1 MKHYVLEN
9 DHTRPANGTSER
21 TRYIDVFLN
30 DPKAKASAEMIV
42 EFFDAL
48 NDLTEDYIYVV
59 NVRSAATGSVGAP
72 LYWAGRMAIFWGDIH
87 KAWPCDSADKARISQ
102 VLNLASRSILVGG
115 AVLLLAQAG
124 RAAETTAAIHPNFA
138 AAAQEIGLSGCHRN
152 THWSPDNRVHSAATK
167 LSALRLLSDCV
178 ALDHGEHLADTLRG
192 YIGLTEPERTCS
204 SQLATRLIQRSGA
217 DPMVRQAIGAML
229 DNVEDPLKISD
240 LSQAVGAST
249 RQLQRRF
256 LGKTGVKLLITY
268 RELRLERAHSL
279 LQHTNLSQSEI
290 ATATGFS
297 SVAALGR
304 AFRAQYN
311 LTTTDVRNRR
321 FAGELSDRGR
331 PH

>member
-1 MKHYVLEN
+1 MKHYVLGN
-9 DHTRPANGTSER
+9 DQARPANRAFER

-30 DPKAKASAEMIV
+30 DTKAKASAEMIA

-48 NDLTEDYIYVV
+48 NDLVEDHIYVV
-59 NVRSAATGSVGAP
+59 NVRTAAAGAAGDP
-72 LYWAGRMAIFWGDIH
+72 LHWAGRTAIFWGDIH
-87 KAWPCDSADKARISQ
+87 KAWPCGAADKARISQ
-102 VLNLASRSILVGG
+102 ILNLASRSILVGG
-115 AVLLLAQAG
+115 AVLLLAQTG
-124 RAAETTAAIHPNFA
+124 RAGETTAAIHPNFA
-138 AAAQEIGLSGCHRN
+138 AAAQEIGLADCQTGTHR
-152 THWSPDNRVHSAATK
+152 SPDNRVHSAATK
-167 LSALRLLSDCV
+167 LSALRLLADCV

-192 YIGLTEPERTCS
+192 YIGLTEPDRTCS
-204 SQLATRLIQRSGA
+204 SQLAARLIQRSGA

-229 DNVEDPLKISD
+229 ENVEDPLKISD
-240 LSQAVGAST
+240 LSQTVGAST

-279 LQHTNLSQSEI
+279 LRHTNMPQSEI

-297 SVAALGR
+297 SAAALGR

-321 FAGELSDRGR
+321 FAGELSDRR
-331 PH
+331 PR